1 MSDGGGRAP
10 ASCVTCGRVIAG
22 ASRIDGV
29 RTEVFASAGAEAHIP
44 DVGEPAIDA
53 RFRRFVGLSAL
64 PGSILV
70 KWMGLL
76 HGRPPRLIR
85 EPQSAHQQRP
95 IAGRAHDRFQSQLS
109 FLLSHM
115 RAVLARLAPRSSRR
129 CGGLGDRPI
138 GLWASQPI
146 RGYAAPASFQAMP
159 GLEHPRQSHQCGK
172 CRVSLT

>member
-29 RTEVFASAGAEAHIP
+29 RTEVFASVGAEAHIP

-95 IAGRAHDRFQSQLS
+95 IAGSARPIEIARMKRSSARSLS
-109 FLLSHM
+109 IPTFIFTLSHAGRS
-115 RAVLARLAPRSSRR
+115 RATRAAIFASLRRAR
-129 CGGLGDRPI
+129 
-138 GLWASQPI
+138 
-146 RGYAAPASFQAMP
+146 
-159 GLEHPRQSHQCGK
+159 
-172 CRVSLT
+172 